1 MALAERDGQRLMAL
15 KRLGELLRTQQDRL
29 RDYLAIMDK
38 EQDAIA
44 RGDAEVLLSYIEME
58 EHIVADI
65 FNIQKVIDPL
75 ALLCGDLAAPG
86 DGDDRGAGKK
96 LTTDL
101 TDHTDRDRTD
111 KDHADTDRAETEA
124 EVAGLRA
131 AVEGLKNEATAN
143 AARNRDLLGRRMA
156 EIQAE
161 ITGLRGNPYAARLS
175 IYAENGAASMID
187 IQG

>member
-1 MALAERDGQRLMAL
+1 MALAERDGQRLLAL
-15 KRLGELLRTQQDRL
+15 KRLGELLRTQQDRF

-38 EQDAIA
+38 EQDVIA
-44 RGDAEVLLSYIEME
+44 RGDAEVLLSYITME

-75 ALLCGDLAAPG
+75 ALLCGDLAG

-111 KDHADTDRAETEA
+111 KDYADTDRAETEA

-131 AVEGLKNEATAN
+131 VVEGLKKEATAN
-143 AARNRDLLGRRMA
+143 AARNRDLLARRMA

-161 ITGLRGNPYAARLS
+161 ITGLRGNPHAARLS
-175 IYAENGAASMID
+175 IYADNGAPSMID